1 MSFKMFT
8 GICIGLAVIAVIL
21 EELLERKYITKLSKD
36 YDEVVNRYVY
46 LQKKHEKYK
55 KQIEYLNIFLKEM
68 ELLTQ
73 TNNYHSVKNLENSI
87 RSSVKNVKE
96 KLNY

>member
-1 MSFKMFT
+1 MSFKMFLE
-8 GICIGLAVIAVIL
+8 ICIAIAVIAVIL
-21 EELLERKYITKLSKD
+21 EELLERKYIRILSKE
-36 YDEVVNRYVY
+36 YDEVVKRYVY
-46 LQKKHEKYK
+46 LQKKHESYK
-55 KQIEYLNIFLKEM
+55 KQVEYLNIFLKEM